1 MRKQLVTL
9 TIFSLLVSTISFP
22 IYAEEITASENEV
35 QIEET
40 VSDNDLSEK
49 PVSDETV
56 VSENEPE
63 NEDSEQTGNII
74 IGLPDDL
81 VLHKEGSTY
90 TCTGSISVKQ
100 EGALSEK
107 YSVDVFIN
115 SQIIYTNVEVADST
129 LIGVVSMID
138 GVQNEDGFLVCHW
151 THDEVLQG
159 VSKDFTITVEDEPVM
174 TGLYNS
180 NFSCNASVIK
190 ELVINTEEPPKAPV
204 EEPVEEPI
212 TEPIDEPVI
221 DEPAIEPIVEVIDV
235 EPYLAIASI
244 STNLIDAF
252 DVGNIIGEIIKD
264 DEVLVIG
271 KTSDDLWLKVQI
283 SENLL
288 GYVASD
294 CIIEK
299 SQEKQ
304 STDDV
309 PVITEPVNDVE
320 TGITDETLVVD
331 EVTTEEPIKEEPIEE
346 VINITEQI
354 IESEP
359 VLVEDNEVIEPAEEN
374 TVSSN
379 EM

>member
-115 SQIIYTNVEVADST
+115 SQIIYF
-129 LIGVVSMID
+129 I
-138 GVQNEDGFLVCHW
+138 F
-151 THDEVLQG
+151 
-159 VSKDFTITVEDEPVM
+159 F
-174 TGLYNS
+174 
-180 NFSCNASVIK
+180 
-190 ELVINTEEPPKAPV
+190 
-204 EEPVEEPI
+204 
-212 TEPIDEPVI
+212 
-221 DEPAIEPIVEVIDV
+221 
-235 EPYLAIASI
+235 
-244 STNLIDAF
+244 
-252 DVGNIIGEIIKD
+252 
-264 DEVLVIG
+264 
-271 KTSDDLWLKVQI
+271 
-283 SENLL
+283 
-288 GYVASD
+288 
-294 CIIEK
+294 
-299 SQEKQ
+299 
-304 STDDV
+304 
-309 PVITEPVNDVE
+309 
-320 TGITDETLVVD
+320 
-331 EVTTEEPIKEEPIEE
+331 
-346 VINITEQI
+346 
-354 IESEP
+354 
-359 VLVEDNEVIEPAEEN
+359 
-374 TVSSN
+374 
-379 EM
+379 

>member
-9 TIFSLLVSTISFP
+9 TIFSLLVLTISFP

>member
-56 VSENEPE
+56 ASENEPE

-129 LIGVVSMID
+129 LIGVVSMLD

-379 EM
+379 EI